1 MALILKLPMNE
12 IISYQAE
19 GLENLSI
26 RISNET
32 VWLTQQQL
40 AELFDVER
48 SVITKHLRNIFK
60 EEELDQSSVC
70 AKFAHTAAD

>member
-1 MALILKLPMNE
+1 MNE